1 MREVRRNRH
10 DRGFA
15 IVMVLFVIGLLLV
28 LGAALTMTSVMNS
41 QNTVSADARQRA
53 YNTAESG
60 IADVMTQLGN
70 GTITASTTGWV
81 NGNTFPSQT
90 DTNSTYD
97 YQININTSSA
107 PVAVQDPLTN
117 TGQTCSSTSNPGTGC
132 VAVPGLGAFVT
143 VRGHYLNHQMNAE
156 VVALSNDLTLN
167 GYTLLTKGNAGTN
180 GNGNIASDPC
190 LSNTGCGGSAPSTHN
205 VKAFTD
211 GSFNGGKGVIDG
223 IVQSVGTATATLPSG
238 CSWCVAQS
246 GASAIAFPS
255 SNNLVQ
261 DENTWKN
268 DATTQGH
275 FYNST
280 ATLPSSINI
289 GPGQTFFI
297 DQGIDLKDI
306 SITNGGGILV
316 VTGAVTETGNQ
327 ADSNYNLSS
336 NCNTD
341 CSCRAK
347 AQLIDLSTSGVA
359 LHGEGTGKGNLASQG
374 VIFAPS
380 GPATNVGN
388 ASLQAAIVAASAQ
401 IGGAGDM
408 TADTCAAQA
417 HINIPGYNITGYGE
431 Y

>member
-70 GTITASTTGWV
+70 GTISSSTTGWV
-81 NGNTFPSQT
+81 NGNSFPSQT
-90 DTNSTYD
+90 DNNASYD
-97 YQININTSSA
+97 YQVTINSSSG
-107 PVAVQDPLTN
+107 PIAVRDPLTN
-117 TGQTCSSTSNPGTGC
+117 TGQSCSSTTAPGTGC
-132 VAVPGLGAFVT
+132 VAVPGLGAFVA
-143 VRGHYLNHQMNAE
+143 VRGHYSGHQMNAE
-156 VVALSNDLTLN
+156 VVALANDLNLN

-190 LSNTGCGGSAPSTHN
+190 NAGTCGGNAPSTHN

-223 IVQSVGTATATLPSG
+223 LVQSVGTATATLPSG

-246 GASAIAFPS
+246 GAPPIAFPS

-261 DENTWKN
+261 DENTWKRT
-268 DATTQGH
+268 AIGAGH
-275 FYNST
+275 YYSSS

-289 GPGQTFFI
+289 GRDETWFV
-297 DQGIDLKDI
+297 DQSVDLKHI
-306 SITNGGGILV
+306 TITNDGGALI

-327 ADSNYNLSS
+327 ADSNYNLTSGCDGS
-336 NCNTD
+336 

-359 LHGEGTGKGNLASQG
+359 LHGEGTAHGQLQSQG

-388 ASLQAAIVAASAQ
+388 ATLQAAIVAASAQ
-401 IGGAGDM
+401 IGGAGSM

-417 HINIPGYNITGYGE
+417 HITIPGYNIMGYGE

>member
-1 MREVRRNRH
+1 MREVRRHRH

-41 QNTVSADARQRA
+41 QNTISADARQRA

-60 IADVMTQLGN
+60 VADVMTQLGN
-70 GTITASTTGWV
+70 NTITSSTTGWV
-81 NGNTFPSQT
+81 SGNSFPSQS
-90 DTNSTYD
+90 DSNESYD
-97 YQININTSSA
+97 YQVQLNTSTSA
-107 PVAVQDPLTN
+107 AIAVADPLTN
-117 TGQTCSSTSNPGTGC
+117 TGQTCSSLTVQSTGC
-132 VAVPGLGAFVT
+132 VIVPPTGAFVA
-143 VRGHYLNHQMNAE
+143 VRGHYGSHSMNAE
-156 VVALSNDLTLN
+156 VVAMQNDLALN

-190 LSNTGCGGSAPSTHN
+190 NAGKCGGSAPSTHN

-211 GSFNGGKGVIDG
+211 GSFNGGKGLIDG

-238 CSWCVAQS
+238 CSWCIAQS
-246 GASAIAFPS
+246 GATAISFPS

-268 DATTQGH
+268 DATIQGH
-275 FYNST
+275 YYSSS
-280 ATLPSSINI
+280 ATLPSNINI
-289 GPGQTFFI
+289 PQGQTFFI
-297 DQGIDLKDI
+297 DQGIDLKHI

-327 ADSNYNLSS
+327 SDSNYNLSDT
-336 NCNTD
+336 CNSSCD
-341 CSCRAK
+341 CRSK
-347 AQLIDLSTSGVA
+347 AQLIGLSTSGIS
-359 LHGEGTGKGNLASQG
+359 LHGEGTAKGQLASQG
-374 VIFAPS
+374 VLFVPS

-388 ASLQAAIVAASAQ
+388 ATLQAAIVASSAQ
-401 IGGAGDM
+401 IGGAGSM